1 MTKTILFLLIAL
13 SNLGVI
19 SLSVCIV
26 VSLNGKRM
34 LEMTTSVQQLVN
46 LQMMTINLNVNF
58 ENAPDWHFG
67 NNIFGGSSDKA
78 SSGSSSDS
86 NLNEADFEDVNEG
99 KDKGEDKSGFSQK
112 VMPLLPFIPQLPEEL
127 KSEKAARI
135 LMRLYKEEIL
145 DENFQ
150 PLNLSNYQ
158 KAYLA
163 FQISV
168 ALGINNVWKV
178 FSRFWNMKPSV
189 MRTRYNDALSM
200 PSILDFGEK
209 SKNIYDN
216 AAFGK

>member
-216 AAFGK
+216 AAFW

>member
-1 MTKTILFLLIAL
+1 
-13 SNLGVI
+13 
-19 SLSVCIV
+19 
-26 VSLNGKRM
+26 
-34 LEMTTSVQQLVN
+34 
-46 LQMMTINLNVNF
+46 MMTINLNVNF

-67 NNIFGGSSDKA
+67 HNIFGGFSDKA

-99 KDKGEDKSGFSQK
+99 QDQGEDKSGFSQK

-127 KSEKAARI
+127 KTEKAARI

-150 PLNLSNYQ
+150 PLNLSCYQ

-163 FQISV
+163 YQISV
-168 ALGINNVWKV
+168 ALDINNVWKV

-189 MRTRYNDALSM
+189 MRTRYNNALTM

-209 SKNIYDN
+209 IKEYLR
-216 AAFGK
+216 

>member
-1 MTKTILFLLIAL
+1 
-13 SNLGVI
+13 
-19 SLSVCIV
+19 
-26 VSLNGKRM
+26 
-34 LEMTTSVQQLVN
+34 
-46 LQMMTINLNVNF
+46 MMTINLNVNF

-200 PSILDFGEK
+200 PSILDLV
-209 SKNIYDN
+209 KNQRIFTIMRLLVSSTSTTVRVRPIFIQNIAVHLPQISERYR
-216 AAFGK
+216 F

>member
-1 MTKTILFLLIAL
+1 
-13 SNLGVI
+13 
-19 SLSVCIV
+19 
-26 VSLNGKRM
+26 
-34 LEMTTSVQQLVN
+34 
-46 LQMMTINLNVNF
+46 MTINLNVNF

-67 NNIFGGSSDKA
+67 NNVFGGSSDKA

-86 NLNEADFEDVNEG
+86 NLNEADFEDVNEV

-112 VMPLLPFIPQLPEEL
+112 VMLLLPFIPQLPEEL

-168 ALGINNVWKV
+168 TLGINNVWKV

-209 SKNIYDN
+209 IKEYLR
-216 AAFGK
+216 

>member
-1 MTKTILFLLIAL
+1 
-13 SNLGVI
+13 
-19 SLSVCIV
+19 
-26 VSLNGKRM
+26 
-34 LEMTTSVQQLVN
+34 
-46 LQMMTINLNVNF
+46 MTINLNVNF

-99 KDKGEDKSGFSQK
+99 QDKGEDKSGFSQK

-168 ALGINNVWKV
+168 TLAINNVWKV

-200 PSILDFGEK
+200 PSILDLV
-209 SKNIYDN
+209 KNQRIFTIMRLLVSSTSTTVRVRPIFIQNIAVHLPQISERYR
-216 AAFGK
+216 F